1 MAPFSLP
8 EARRFPFRMF
18 VLDKR
23 GIGCSYPQI
32 TFFTLRSTIMAHKK
46 IERKKELDRRRKRR
60 AERIKAR
67 IHEAQAAAKNSK

>member
-23 GIGCSYPQI
+23 GGWLWFYPD
-32 TFFTLRSTIMAHKK
+32 FVFYFEGYYHGP
-46 IERKKELDRRRKRR
+46 
-60 AERIKAR
+60 
-67 IHEAQAAAKNSK
+67 

>member
-23 GIGCSYPQI
+23 GDCVFHFEEYYHGP
-32 TFFTLRSTIMAHKK
+32 
-46 IERKKELDRRRKRR
+46 
-60 AERIKAR
+60 
-67 IHEAQAAAKNSK
+67 

>member
-1 MAPFSLP
+1 MVEIRLSLQK
-8 EARRFPFRMF
+8 RMSP
-18 VLDKR
+18 VCLYWTNG
-23 GIGCSYPQI
+23 GIGCIYPQI

>member
-23 GIGCSYPQI
+23 GDW
-32 TFFTLRSTIMAHKK
+32 LELSTDYVFHF
-46 IERKKELDRRRKRR
+46 EEYY
-60 AERIKAR
+60 
-67 IHEAQAAAKNSK
+67 HGP